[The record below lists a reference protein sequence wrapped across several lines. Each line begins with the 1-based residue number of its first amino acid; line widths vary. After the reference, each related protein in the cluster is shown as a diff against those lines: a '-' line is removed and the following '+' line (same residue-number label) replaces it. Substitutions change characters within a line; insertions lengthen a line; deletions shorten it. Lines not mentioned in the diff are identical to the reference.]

1 LPNGGGSGRHHER
14 ILRICEDA
22 MTDLA
27 LVVIGWG
34 LVAVALAATVLA
46 FGY

>member
-1 LPNGGGSGRHHER
+1 
-14 ILRICEDA
+14 

-34 LVAVALAATVLA
+34 LVAIALAATVIILI
-46 FGY
+46 GG

>member
-1 LPNGGGSGRHHER
+1 
-14 ILRICEDA
+14 